1 MPARRPAASHSIQ
14 NSPDRVP
21 PFARCALCP
30 LPPKSADDC
39 PSDKPREP
47 LFCAVPSCPPYAD
60 SRNTTRVFAAHFD
73 RSSIS
78 HYPARARHHSR
89 CLSPYQRAPI
99 LVKYNEMFLVFIDN
113 ESGTR
118 RDYQLAMFWVAT
130 FHCSTTPILQPRA
143 QAVKMPN
150 GSDTAVIDNGK
161 PNTIGMTRSVR

>member
-1 MPARRPAASHSIQ
+1 MPARRPAALHSIQ

-47 LFCAVPSCPPYAD
+47 LFFAVPSCPPYAD

-99 LVKYNEMFLVFIDN
+99 LVKYNEMFLLFIDK
-113 ESGTR
+113 ESGSCGMINGRVKLSAR
-118 RDYQLAMFWVAT
+118 R
-130 FHCSTTPILQPRA
+130 STTQRGSTETKSPRNFTTAPSPITNSR
-143 QAVKMPN
+143 
-150 GSDTAVIDNGK
+150 
-161 PNTIGMTRSVR
+161 